1 MTTQLTTTNNITL
14 ERRDSYSA
22 WLSGFRAYQRG
33 GSADLLK
40 VLNAD
45 WQAGYYD
52 AQAAAELADLHDWH
66 EFMADLDW
74 QTRGIQ

>member
-52 AQAAAELADLHDWH
+52 AQAAAELAELVDGM
-66 EFMADLDW
+66 EFENFVISHM
-74 QTRGIQ
+74 RGI